1 MSRSRYYLVR
11 RECREFLGPM
21 AAPEFKQRFDR
32 LEFGMQDEV
41 SGHCGPWVVLDRKD
55 ELLKHYP
62 ELAKIF
68 GEDLPLSW
76 RENTGH
82 AKVISRKDSRKD
94 QKKNLDEQRRSRNDF
109 HNYMEQRNRQSTT
122 RKVVAFLT
130 LAVSIAVSAFIL
142 IQRDEYP
149 SVDDVALAAQKQD
162 PSEFLNI
169 MGLKVIPQA
178 GKLVKSQKQQI
189 IWLPYLRMYAY
200 FTTGAIDGVPQ
211 KLLRGDA
218 PMAAPQECSVDFWK
232 RKWRESSDQNITFV
246 QGKSLQKNPWTKL
259 LTLDPEW
266 VRRRPQKGW
275 SRPRSYLEGCIMTA
289 FAAMRSLASGV
300 KSETEVSTD
309 MPEGVSEMVL
319 GRLRSQL
326 DVINNGRASQAPVAG
341 FLSRLSCL
349 ETQARVEDL
358 NLCINGVDPQ
368 FKPLLDERIA
378 FAVLRIAFQSADIQ
392 LDKQQLSQRLQ
403 SLAAKFQTED
413 VMGRLDL
420 GPETKMVSYLAAGD
434 SPSQALS
441 KIEQEY
447 PDLKFK

>member
-1 MSRSRYYLVR
+1 MSRTRYYLIR

-21 AAPEFKQRFDR
+21 TASEFKQRFDR

-41 SGHCGPWVVLDRKD
+41 SGHCGPWVVLDRKE
-55 ELLKHYP
+55 ELLKHYA

-68 GEDLPLSW
+68 GEELPLSW

-109 HNYMEQRNRQSTT
+109 HTYMEQRNRQSKT
-122 RKVVAFLT
+122 KKIVALLT
-130 LAVSIAVSAFIL
+130 IVVSIAVSVFIL
-142 IQRDEYP
+142 MQRDEYP

-178 GKLVKSQKQQI
+178 GKLVKSQKQQP
-189 IWLPYLRMYAY
+189 IWLNYLRMYAY
-200 FTTGAIDGVPQ
+200 FTTGAIEGVSQ
-211 KLLRGDA
+211 KILRGDA
-218 PMAAPQECSVDFWK
+218 PLAAPQECSVEFWK

-259 LTLDPEW
+259 LAMDPEW

-275 SRPRSYLEGCIMTA
+275 SRPRNYLEGCMMTA
-289 FAAMRSLASGV
+289 FTAMRSMASGV
-300 KSETEVSTD
+300 KSDTDVSVD
-309 MPEGVSEMVL
+309 MPEGVSDMVL
-319 GRLRSQL
+319 NRLKSQIE
-326 DVINNGRASQAPVAG
+326 VINNGRATQVPVAG
-341 FLSRLSCL
+341 ILSRLSCL
-349 ETQARVEDL
+349 EAQARVEDL
-358 NLCINGVDPQ
+358 NLCINGLDPQ
-368 FKPLLDERIA
+368 FKPLFDERIS
-378 FAVLRIAFQSADIQ
+378 FAVLRIAFQSADVQI
-392 LDKQQLSQRLQ
+392 DKQQLSQRFQ

-413 VMGRLDL
+413 VMGRFDL
-420 GPETKMVSYLAAGD
+420 GPEMKMVSYLASGD

-441 KIEQEY
+441 KFEQDY

>member
-1 MSRSRYYLVR
+1 VSRSRYYLVR

-21 AAPEFKQRFDR
+21 AASEFKQRFDR

-68 GEDLPLSW
+68 GEELPLSW

-109 HNYMEQRNRQSTT
+109 QTYMEQRNRQSKT
-122 RKVVAFLT
+122 RKTVAFLT
-130 LAVSIAVSAFIL
+130 LAVSIGVSVFIL
-142 IQRDEYP
+142 MQRDEYP
-149 SVDDVALAAQKQD
+149 SVDDVAVAAQKQD

-169 MGLKVIPQA
+169 MGLNVIPQA
-178 GKLVKSQKQQI
+178 GKLVKSQKQQA

-200 FTTGAIDGVPQ
+200 FTTGAIDGVSQ

-218 PMAAPQECSVDFWK
+218 PMVAPQECSVEFWK
-232 RKWRESSDQNITFV
+232 RKWKEASDQNITFV

-259 LTLDPEW
+259 LAMDPDW

-289 FAAMRSLASGV
+289 FTAMRSLASGA
-300 KSETEVSTD
+300 KSDVEVSVD
-309 MPEGVSEMVL
+309 VPEGVSDMVL
-319 GRLRSQL
+319 GRLKSQL
-326 DVINNGRASQAPVAG
+326 EVINNGRSTQAPVTG
-341 FLSRLSCL
+341 ILSRISCL
-349 ETQARVEDL
+349 ESQVRVEDL
-358 NLCINGVDPQ
+358 NLCINGIDPQ
-368 FKPLLDERIA
+368 LKPLFDERIG
-378 FAVLRIAFQSADIQ
+378 FAVLRIALQSADIQ
-392 LDKQQLSQRLQ
+392 VDKQQLSQRLQ
-403 SLAAKFQTED
+403 LLAGKIQTED
-413 VMGRLDL
+413 VMGRFDL
-420 GPETKMVSYLAAGD
+420 GPEMKMLNYLASGD
-434 SPSQALS
+434 SPAQVLS

-447 PDLKFK
+447 PDLKLK

>member
-21 AAPEFKQRFDR
+21 AASEFKQRFDR

-68 GEDLPLSW
+68 GEEIPLSW

-82 AKVISRKDSRKD
+82 AKVISRKDSRRD

-109 HNYMEQRNRQSTT
+109 HTYMEQRNRQSKT
-122 RKVVAFLT
+122 RKAVAFLT
-130 LAVSIAVSAFIL
+130 LAVSIAVSVFIL
-142 IQRDEYP
+142 TQRDEYP

-178 GKLVKSQKQQI
+178 GKLVKSQKQQP

-200 FTTGAIDGVPQ
+200 FTTGAIEGVSQ
-211 KLLRGDA
+211 KLLRGDTSL
-218 PMAAPQECSVDFWK
+218 AAPQECSVDFWK
-232 RKWRESSDQNITFV
+232 RKWREMSDQNITFV
-246 QGKSLQKNPWTKL
+246 QGKSLQKNPWTRL
-259 LTLDPEW
+259 LAMDPEW

-275 SRPRSYLEGCIMTA
+275 SRPRSYIEGCIMTA
-289 FAAMRSLASGV
+289 FTAMRSLVSGG
-300 KSETEVSTD
+300 KSDTEVSVD
-309 MPEGVSEMVL
+309 MPEGVSDMVL
-319 GRLRSQL
+319 SRLKFQL
-326 DVINNGRASQAPVAG
+326 DVINNSRAAQVAG
-341 FLSRLSCL
+341 TGILSRLSCL
-349 ETQARVEDL
+349 ETQVRVEDL
-358 NLCINGVDPQ
+358 NLCVNGLDPQ
-368 FKPLLDERIA
+368 WKPLVDERVGL
-378 FAVLRIAFQSADIQ
+378 AVLRIALQSADIQ
-392 LDKQQLSQRLQ
+392 LDKQQLNQRLQ
-403 SLAAKFQTED
+403 SLATKFQTED

-420 GPETKMVSYLAAGD
+420 GPEMKMVSYLAAGD
-434 SPSQALS
+434 SPSQAVS

-447 PDLKFK
+447 PDLKIK